1 MLYEDNH
8 LLIVNKPASI
18 ATMGTSAEETSVLD
32 IAKTYI
38 GRKYNKPGSVYLGV
52 VSRLDSLVT
61 GALVFARTS
70 KAAARLA
77 EQFREHTVSKIYW
90 ALVYGQPDGRQGQLE
105 HWLWRDDPARRT
117 RVANRQRPETQQAT
131 LQWTLLATDSNVSL
145 LEVQLETGRKH
156 QIRAQLSHIGLPI
169 LGDARY
175 DSRHSFPNG
184 IALHSVSLSLTHPV
198 TKQIISVHAPL
209 PRSWKRWEGLWQQPC
224 RRFTSR

>member
-1 MLYEDNH
+1 MDNH
-8 LLIVNKPASI
+8 LLIVNKPAMI
-18 ATMGTSAEETSVLD
+18 ATMGTSSDETSVLD
-32 IAKTYI
+32 IAKGYI

-77 EQFREHTVSKIYW
+77 EQFREHTVSKTYW
-90 ALVYGQPDGRQGQLE
+90 ALVAGRPAEQQGQLQ
-105 HWLWRDDPARRT
+105 HWLWRDDAARRT
-117 RVANRQRPETQQAT
+117 RIANRQRPETQQAK
-131 LQWTLLATDSNVSL
+131 LQWTLLAADAKFSL
-145 LEVQLETGRKH
+145 LEIQLETGRKH

-175 DSRHSFPNG
+175 DSQQQFPSG

-198 TKQIISVHAPL
+198 SKEVIAVHAPL
-209 PRSWKRWEGLWQQPC
+209 PRSWKRWEGLWQEPC
-224 RRFTSR
+224 RRLQSR